1 MSTGRAPLG
10 LVRAGTDVVTQVLF
24 AGGVL
29 STVLALRVARSHPS
43 VPWRCRVLR
52 WHVWGRRSTE
62 DGGRYAACDLCGA
75 ELGAAGLG
83 PMTTPPWP
91 GSR

>member
-10 LVRAGTDVVTQVLF
+10 LAAGTDVVTQVLF
-24 AGGVL
+24 AVAL
-29 STVLALRVARSHPS
+29 STVLALRAALSHPS